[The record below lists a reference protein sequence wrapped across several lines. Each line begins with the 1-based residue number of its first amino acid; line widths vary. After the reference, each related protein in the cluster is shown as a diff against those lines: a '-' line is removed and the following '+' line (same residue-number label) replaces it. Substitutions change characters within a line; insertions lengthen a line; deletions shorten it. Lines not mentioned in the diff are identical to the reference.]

1 MNGRHLSDSPGPF
14 MEDLIRNLCL
24 KLVESNADS
33 EEFHTIAAEL
43 RAALSQHIETI
54 RARMVDYPSDPRS
67 RD

>member
-1 MNGRHLSDSPGPF
+1 